1 MNAMAMDV
9 PRKDA
14 NRRKWVRRGI
24 VGGVLLVVVPTVS
37 IMLGRLQPA
46 SPIVEASSVWPDTV
60 KRGEMLINHRG
71 LGTLVAEEILFV
83 AAVTEGRIKKIL
95 VRPGTVVTTETVI
108 IQLTSPELEQSTLD
122 AEYAVKMGE
131 ARLRDLRVTLDSQT
145 LTQRSELARLET
157 DLTQA
162 RLTYE
167 LRETMFKEGLER
179 PLPYKIAKANFEDL
193 GKRYELEIERL
204 KIRKDSVEAQLAV
217 QTADIDKLR
226 AMHELRKSQLDAL
239 SVKAGVA
246 GVLQELPG
254 LTPNT
259 QLQEGQRVPAGT
271 VLAKIAQPSKLK
283 AELKIPETQIKD
295 VMVGQIAQI
304 DTRNGFIPGR
314 VSRIDPAAKE
324 GTVLV
329 DVRLEGALPPGARP
343 DLSVDGTIEISKAA
357 DVLFIQRP
365 AFGQPNSTVSIFK
378 YEPDGKAASRVQVKF
393 GRTSVNTIEVLEG
406 LRVGDKVILS
416 DMSAWDAHDRVRL
429 N

>member
-1 MNAMAMDV
+1 MDV

-14 NRRKWVRRGI
+14 ARRKWVRRGI
-24 VGGVLLVVVPTVS
+24 VAAVAVVVVPAIT
-37 IMLGRLQPA
+37 IGLARLKPA

-60 KRGEMLINHRG
+60 KRGEMLVAHRG
-71 LGTLVAEEILFV
+71 LGTLVAEDILFI
-83 AAVTEGRIKKIL
+83 AAVTEGRVKKIL
-95 VRPGTVVTTETVI
+95 VRPGTPVTADTI
-108 IQLTSPELEQSTLD
+108 IVQLTSPELEQQTLD
-122 AEYAVKMGE
+122 AEFAVKMGQ
-131 ARLRDLRVTLDSQT
+131 AKLQDLRVTLDSQT
-145 LTQRSELARLET
+145 LTQRAELARLET
-157 DLTQA
+157 ELTQA

-179 PLPYKIAKANFEDL
+179 PLPYKIAKANFEDV
-193 GKRYELEIERL
+193 GKRFELEKERL
-204 KIRKDSVEAQLAV
+204 TIRKDSVSAQLAV
-217 QTADIDKLR
+217 QNADIEKLL
-226 AMHELRKSQLDAL
+226 AMAQLRKGQLDAL
-239 SVKAGVA
+239 NVRAGVS
-246 GVLQELPG
+246 GMLQELPG
-254 LTPNT
+254 LLPNT

-271 VLAKIAQPSKLK
+271 VLAKVAQQTKLK

-295 VMVGQIAQI
+295 VLIGQLAQI
-304 DTRNGFIPGR
+304 DTRNGIIPGR

-343 DLSVDGTIEISKAA
+343 DLSVDGTIEIAKMAN
-357 DVLFIQRP
+357 VMFIQRP

-393 GRTSVNTIEVLEG
+393 GRTSVNTIEVVDG

>member
-1 MNAMAMDV
+1 MDV

-14 NRRKWVRRGI
+14 ARRKWVRRGI
-24 VGGVLLVVVPTVS
+24 VAAVAVVVVPAIT
-37 IMLGRLQPA
+37 IGLARLKPA

-60 KRGEMLINHRG
+60 KRGEMLVAHRG
-71 LGTLVAEEILFV
+71 LGTLVAEDILFI
-83 AAVTEGRIKKIL
+83 AAVTEGRVKKIL
-95 VRPGTVVTTETVI
+95 VRPGTPVTIDTI
-108 IQLTSPELEQSTLD
+108 IVQLTSPELEQQTLD
-122 AEYAVKMGE
+122 AEFAVKMGQ
-131 ARLRDLRVTLDSQT
+131 AKLQDLRVTLDSQT
-145 LTQRSELARLET
+145 LTQRAELARLET
-157 DLTQA
+157 ELTQA

-193 GKRYELEIERL
+193 GKRFELEQERL
-204 KIRKDSVEAQLAV
+204 TIRKDSVSAQLAV
-217 QTADIDKLR
+217 QNAEIEKLQ
-226 AMHELRKSQLDAL
+226 AMAQLRKGQLDAL
-239 SVKAGVA
+239 NVRAGVA
-246 GVLQELPG
+246 GMLQELPG
-254 LTPNT
+254 LLPNT

-271 VLAKIAQPSKLK
+271 VLAKVAQQTKLK

-295 VMVGQIAQI
+295 VVIGQLAQI
-304 DTRNGFIPGR
+304 DTRNGLIPGR

-343 DLSVDGTIEISKAA
+343 DLSVDGTIEIAKMAN
-357 DVLFIQRP
+357 VMFIQRP

-378 YEPDGKAASRVQVKF
+378 YERDGKAASRVQVKF
-393 GRTSVNTIEVLEG
+393 GRTSVNTIEVVDG

>member
-1 MNAMAMDV
+1 MDV

-14 NRRKWVRRGI
+14 ARRKWVRRGLAAA
-24 VGGVLLVVVPTVS
+24 VLLVVVPAVS
-37 IMLGRLQPA
+37 IMLGRLKPA

-60 KRGEMLINHRG
+60 KRGEMLVNHRG

-83 AAVTEGRIKKIL
+83 AAVTEGRVKKIL
-95 VRPGTVVTTETVI
+95 VRPGTSVTADTVI
-108 IQLTSPELEQSTLD
+108 VQLTSPELEQLTLD
-122 AEYAVKMGE
+122 AEYAVKMSE
-131 ARLRDLRVTLDSQT
+131 AKLRDLKVTLDSQT
-145 LTQRSELARLET
+145 LTQRAELARLET
-157 DLTQA
+157 ELTQA

-193 GKRYELEIERL
+193 GKRYELEQERL
-204 KIRKDSVEAQLAV
+204 ALRKDSVEAQTAL
-217 QTADIDKLR
+217 QNADIDKLR
-226 AMHELRKSQLDAL
+226 AMYQLRKGQLDAL
-239 SVKAGVA
+239 SVRAGVA
-246 GVLQELPG
+246 GMLQELPG
-254 LTPNT
+254 LLPNT
-259 QLQEGQRVPAGT
+259 QLQEGQRVPSGT
-271 VLAKIAQPSKLK
+271 VLAKVAQPTKLK

-295 VMVGQIAQI
+295 VVPGQIAQI
-304 DTRNGFIPGR
+304 DTRNGIIPGR

-329 DVRLEGALPPGARP
+329 DVRLEGPLPPGARP
-343 DLSVDGTIEISKAA
+343 DLSVDGTIEISRLP
-357 DVLFIQRP
+357 DVLYIQRP

-406 LRVGDKVILS
+406 LRVGDRVILS

>member
-1 MNAMAMDV
+1 MAMDV

-14 NRRKWVRRGI
+14 ARRKWVRRGL
-24 VGGVLLVVVPTVS
+24 VAAVLLVVVPAVS
-37 IMLGRLQPA
+37 IMLGRLKPA

-60 KRGEMLINHRG
+60 KRGEMLVNHRG

-83 AAVTEGRIKKIL
+83 AAVTEGRVKKIL
-95 VRPGTVVTTETVI
+95 VRPGTSVTADTVI
-108 IQLTSPELEQSTLD
+108 VQLTSPELEQQTLD
-122 AEYAVKMGE
+122 AEYAVKMSE
-131 ARLRDLRVTLDSQT
+131 AKLRDLKVTLDSQT
-145 LTQRSELARLET
+145 LTQRAELARLET
-157 DLTQA
+157 ELTQA

-179 PLPYKIAKANFEDL
+179 PLPYKIAKANFKDL
-193 GKRYELEIERL
+193 GKRYELEQERL
-204 KIRKDSVEAQLAV
+204 SIRKDSVEAQTAL
-217 QTADIDKLR
+217 QNADIDKLR
-226 AMHELRKSQLDAL
+226 AMYQLRKGQLDAL
-239 SVKAGVA
+239 SVRAGVA
-246 GVLQELPG
+246 GMLQELPG
-254 LTPNT
+254 LLPNT

-271 VLAKIAQPSKLK
+271 VLAKVAQPTKLK

-295 VMVGQIAQI
+295 VLPGQVAQI
-304 DTRNGFIPGR
+304 DTRNGIIPGR

-329 DVRLEGALPPGARP
+329 DVRLEGPLPPGARP
-343 DLSVDGTIEISKAA
+343 DLSVDGTIEISRLA
-357 DVLFIQRP
+357 DVLYIQRP

-378 YEPDGKAASRVQVKF
+378 YEADGKAASRVQVKF

-406 LRVGDKVILS
+406 LRVGDRVILS

>member
-1 MNAMAMDV
+1 MDV

-14 NRRKWVRRGI
+14 ARRKWVRRGI
-24 VGGVLLVVVPTVS
+24 VAAIAVVVVPAIT
-37 IMLGRLQPA
+37 IGLARLKPA

-60 KRGEMLINHRG
+60 KRGEMLVAHRG
-71 LGTLVAEEILFV
+71 LGTLVAEDILFI
-83 AAVTEGRIKKIL
+83 AAVTEGRVKKIL
-95 VRPGTVVTTETVI
+95 VRPGTPVTADTI
-108 IQLTSPELEQSTLD
+108 IVQLTSPELEQQTLD
-122 AEYAVKMGE
+122 AEFAVKMGQ
-131 ARLRDLRVTLDSQT
+131 AKLLDLRVTLDSQT
-145 LTQRSELARLET
+145 LTQRAELARLET
-157 DLTQA
+157 ELTQA

-193 GKRYELEIERL
+193 GKRFELEQERL
-204 KIRKDSVEAQLAV
+204 TIRKDSVSAQLAV
-217 QTADIDKLR
+217 QNADIEKLQ
-226 AMHELRKSQLDAL
+226 AMAQLRKGQLDAL
-239 SVKAGVA
+239 NVRAGVS
-246 GVLQELPG
+246 GMLQELPG
-254 LTPNT
+254 LLPNT

-271 VLAKIAQPSKLK
+271 VLAKVAQQTKLK

-295 VMVGQIAQI
+295 VLIGQLAQI
-304 DTRNGFIPGR
+304 DTRNGIIPGR

-343 DLSVDGTIEISKAA
+343 DLSVDGTIEIAKMAN
-357 DVLFIQRP
+357 VMFIQRP

-393 GRTSVNTIEVLEG
+393 GRTSVNTIEVVDG

>member
-1 MNAMAMDV
+1 MAMDV

-14 NRRKWVRRGI
+14 ARRKWVRRGLAAA
-24 VGGVLLVVVPTVS
+24 VLLVVVPAVS
-37 IMLGRLQPA
+37 IMLGRLKPA

-60 KRGEMLINHRG
+60 KRGEMLVNHRG

-83 AAVTEGRIKKIL
+83 AAVTEGRVKKIL
-95 VRPGTVVTTETVI
+95 VRPGTSVTADTVI
-108 IQLTSPELEQSTLD
+108 VQLTSPELEQLTLD
-122 AEYAVKMGE
+122 AEYAVKMSE
-131 ARLRDLRVTLDSQT
+131 AKLRDLKVTLDSQT
-145 LTQRSELARLET
+145 LTQRAELARLET
-157 DLTQA
+157 ELTQA

-193 GKRYELEIERL
+193 GKRYELEQERL
-204 KIRKDSVEAQLAV
+204 ALRKDSVEAQTAL
-217 QTADIDKLR
+217 QNADIDKLR
-226 AMHELRKSQLDAL
+226 AMYQLRKGQLDAL
-239 SVKAGVA
+239 SVRAGVA
-246 GVLQELPG
+246 GMLQELPG
-254 LTPNT
+254 LLPNT
-259 QLQEGQRVPAGT
+259 QLQEGQRVPSGT
-271 VLAKIAQPSKLK
+271 VLAKVAQPTKLK

-295 VMVGQIAQI
+295 VVPGQIAQI
-304 DTRNGFIPGR
+304 DTRNGIIPGR

-329 DVRLEGALPPGARP
+329 DVRLEGPLPPGARP
-343 DLSVDGTIEISKAA
+343 DLSVDGTIEISRLP
-357 DVLFIQRP
+357 DVLYIQRP

-406 LRVGDKVILS
+406 LRVGDRVILS

>member
-1 MNAMAMDV
+1 MDV

-14 NRRKWVRRGI
+14 ARRKWVRRGI
-24 VGGVLLVVVPTVS
+24 VAAVAVVVVPAIT
-37 IMLGRLQPA
+37 IGLARLKPA

-60 KRGEMLINHRG
+60 KRGEMLVAHRG
-71 LGTLVAEEILFV
+71 LGTLVAEDILFI
-83 AAVTEGRIKKIL
+83 AAVTEGRVKKIL
-95 VRPGTVVTTETVI
+95 VRPGTPVTADTI
-108 IQLTSPELEQSTLD
+108 IVQLTSPELEQQTLD
-122 AEYAVKMGE
+122 AEFAVKMGQ
-131 ARLRDLRVTLDSQT
+131 AKLLDLRVTLDSQT
-145 LTQRSELARLET
+145 LTQRAELARLET
-157 DLTQA
+157 ELTQA

-193 GKRYELEIERL
+193 GKRFELEQERL
-204 KIRKDSVEAQLAV
+204 TIRKDSVSAQLAV
-217 QTADIDKLR
+217 QNADIEKLQ
-226 AMHELRKSQLDAL
+226 AMAQLRKGQLDAL
-239 SVKAGVA
+239 SVRAGVS
-246 GVLQELPG
+246 GMLQELPG
-254 LTPNT
+254 LLPNT

-271 VLAKIAQPSKLK
+271 VLAKVAQQTKLK

-295 VMVGQIAQI
+295 VLIGQLAQI
-304 DTRNGFIPGR
+304 DTRNGIIPGR

-343 DLSVDGTIEISKAA
+343 DLSVDGTIEIAKMAN
-357 DVLFIQRP
+357 VMFIQRP
-365 AFGQPNSTVSIFK
+365 AFGQPNSTVSVFK

>member
-1 MNAMAMDV
+1 MDV

-14 NRRKWVRRGI
+14 ARRKWVRRGI
-24 VGGVLLVVVPTVS
+24 YAAVLLVVVPAIS
-37 IMLGRLQPA
+37 IMLGRLKPA
-46 SPIVEASSVWPDTV
+46 APLVEASSVWPDTV
-60 KRGEMLINHRG
+60 KRGEMTRNTRG
-71 LGTLVAEEILFV
+71 LGTLVPEEILFV
-83 AAVTEGRIKKIL
+83 AAATEGRVKKIL
-95 VRPGTVVTTETVI
+95 VRPGTPVKAETVI
-108 IQLTSPELEQSTLD
+108 VELTSPELEQQTLD
-122 AEYAVKMGE
+122 AEFAVKMGQ
-131 ARLRDLRVTLDSQT
+131 ARLQDLKVTLASQT
-145 LTQRSELARLET
+145 LTQRAELARLET
-157 DLTQA
+157 ELTQA

-193 GKRYELEIERL
+193 GKRYELEQERL
-204 KIRKDSVEAQLAV
+204 KIRKDSVDAQVAV
-217 QTADIDKLR
+217 QNADIEKLH
-226 AMHELRKSQLDAL
+226 AMYELRKHQLDAMN
-239 SVKAGVA
+239 VRAGVA
-246 GVLQELPG
+246 GMLQELPG

-271 VLAKIAQPSKLK
+271 VLAKVAQPSKLK

-295 VMVGQIAQI
+295 VMIGQLAQI
-304 DTRNGFIPGR
+304 DTRNGIIPGR

-329 DVRLEGALPPGARP
+329 DVRLEGPLPQGARP
-343 DLSVDGTIEISKAA
+343 DLSVDGTVEFEKLK
-357 DVLFIQRP
+357 DVMFIQRP

-378 YEPDGKAASRVQVKF
+378 YSPDGKEAARVQVKF

-406 LRVGDKVILS
+406 LSVGDKVILS

>member
-1 MNAMAMDV
+1 MAMDV

-14 NRRKWVRRGI
+14 ARRKWVRRGLFAA
-24 VGGVLLVVVPTVS
+24 VLLVVVPAIS
-37 IMLGRLQPA
+37 IMLGRLKPA

-60 KRGEMLINHRG
+60 KRGEMLVQHRG

-83 AAVTEGRIKKIL
+83 AAVTEGRVKKIL
-95 VRPGTVVTTETVI
+95 VRPGTPVTADTI
-108 IQLTSPELEQSTLD
+108 IVELTSPELEQQTLD
-122 AEYAVKMGE
+122 SEFAVKMGE
-131 ARLRDLRVTLDSQT
+131 AKMRDLKVTLDSQT
-145 LTQRSELARLET
+145 LTQRAELARLET
-157 DLTQA
+157 ELTQA

-193 GKRYELEIERL
+193 GKRFDLELERL

-217 QTADIDKLR
+217 QGAEIDKLR
-226 AMHELRKSQLDAL
+226 AMYQLRKGQLDAL
-239 SVKAGVA
+239 NVRSGVA
-246 GVLQELPG
+246 GMLQELPG
-254 LTPNT
+254 LLPNT

-271 VLAKIAQPSKLK
+271 VLAKVAQPTKLK

-295 VMVGQIAQI
+295 VVPGQRAHI
-304 DTRNGFIPGR
+304 DTRNGIIPGR

-329 DVRLEGALPPGARP
+329 DVRLEGPLPPGARP
-343 DLSVDGTIEISKAA
+343 DLSVDGTIEIDKMPN
-357 DVLFIQRP
+357 VMFIQRP

>member
-1 MNAMAMDV
+1 MDV

-14 NRRKWVRRGI
+14 ARRKWVRRG
-24 VGGVLLVVVPTVS
+24 VVAGALLVVVPAVS
-37 IMLGRLQPA
+37 IMLGRLKPA

-60 KRGEMLINHRG
+60 KRGEMIINHRG

-83 AAVTEGRIKKIL
+83 AAVTEGRVRKIL
-95 VRPGTVVTTETVI
+95 VRPGTTVGVETVI
-108 IQLTSPELEQSTLD
+108 VQLTSPELEQQTLD
-122 AEYAVKMGE
+122 AEFAVKMGE
-131 ARLRDLRVTLDSQT
+131 ARLTDLKVTLASQT

-157 DLTQA
+157 ELTQA

-193 GKRYELEIERL
+193 GKRYELEQERL

-217 QTADIDKLR
+217 QAAEIDKLR
-226 AMHELRKSQLDAL
+226 AMYGLRKSQLDAL
-239 SVKAGVA
+239 SVRAGVA

-254 LTPNT
+254 LTVNT

-271 VLAKIAQPSKLK
+271 VLAKIAQPTKLK

-295 VMVGQIAQI
+295 VLPGQLAQI
-304 DTRNGFIPGR
+304 DTRNGIIPGR

-357 DVLFIQRP
+357 DVLYIQRP

-406 LRVGDKVILS
+406 LRVGDRVILS

>member
-1 MNAMAMDV
+1 MDV

-14 NRRKWVRRGI
+14 ARRKWVRRGI
-24 VGGVLLVVVPTVS
+24 VAAVAVVVVPAIT
-37 IMLGRLQPA
+37 IGLARLKPA

-60 KRGEMLINHRG
+60 KRGEMLVAHRG
-71 LGTLVAEEILFV
+71 LGTLVAEDILFI
-83 AAVTEGRIKKIL
+83 AAVTEGRVKKIL
-95 VRPGTVVTTETVI
+95 VRPGTPVTTDTI
-108 IQLTSPELEQSTLD
+108 IVQLTSPELEQQTLD
-122 AEYAVKMGE
+122 AEFAVKMGQ
-131 ARLRDLRVTLDSQT
+131 AKLQDLRVTLDSQT
-145 LTQRSELARLET
+145 LTQRAELARLET
-157 DLTQA
+157 ELTQA

-193 GKRYELEIERL
+193 GKRFELEQERL
-204 KIRKDSVEAQLAV
+204 TIRKDSVSAQLAV
-217 QTADIDKLR
+217 QNADIEKLQ
-226 AMHELRKSQLDAL
+226 AMAQLRKSQLDAL
-239 SVKAGVA
+239 SVRAGVS
-246 GVLQELPG
+246 GMLQELPG
-254 LTPNT
+254 LLPNT

-271 VLAKIAQPSKLK
+271 VLAKVAQQTKLK

-295 VMVGQIAQI
+295 VLIGQLAQI
-304 DTRNGFIPGR
+304 DTRNGIIPGR

-343 DLSVDGTIEISKAA
+343 DLSVDGTIEIAKMPN
-357 DVLFIQRP
+357 VMFIQRP

-393 GRTSVNTIEVLEG
+393 GRTSVNTIEVVDG